1 MRSTS
6 NGTSSSVAKRDCSKV
21 NMLVGVD
28 IRADTTGVTAV
39 LELLAARA
47 DTAAAGADT
56 DMDDREKVL

>member
-1 MRSTS
+1 MSYR
-6 NGTSSSVAKRDCSKV
+6 TSSSMAKRDCFEA

-28 IRADTTGVTAV
+28 IRADMTRVTAV
-39 LELLAARA
+39 LELLAAGA